1 MEQSEYQSLLMPG
14 ITDKVAYSGIEGAF
28 AHIAAEKIFPQG
40 ELISYKNF
48 GDAYQAVLD
57 GTCAYAVLPVENSY
71 AGEVGV
77 VMDLMFEGPLHMAGM
92 YAMQVSQN
100 LLGVP
105 GAKKEEIELVVSH
118 PQALDQCAEYVKAHG
133 MKTKEAVN
141 TARAAKEVADA
152 GDPKVAAIASLKTA
166 QLYGLS
172 VLEESI
178 NQSSINQ
185 TKFAVLTKKG
195 MLRDNA
201 DVFSMMFTVKNEAGA
216 LARVIFEI
224 GLHAINMR
232 VIRSRPI
239 KSTPWEYYFYVELE
253 GKEDSEGVQN
263 LLSKLES
270 TCESVKILG
279 YYKDVTLQ

>member
-118 PQALDQCAEYVKAHG
+118 PQALDQCAEYIKAHG

-185 TKFAVLTKKG
+185 TKFAVLTKKE